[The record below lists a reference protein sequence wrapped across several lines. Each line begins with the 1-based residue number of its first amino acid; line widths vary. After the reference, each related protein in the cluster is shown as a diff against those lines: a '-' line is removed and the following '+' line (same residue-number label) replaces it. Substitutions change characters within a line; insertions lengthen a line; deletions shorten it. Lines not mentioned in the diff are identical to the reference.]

1 MSVTSISTGAKGPSQ
16 SGQSGVSQSEE
27 AYNQIRSMI
36 VSLELVPGS
45 LINETELMSRLGF
58 GRTPIREAL
67 RTLASEKLVDVY
79 PRRGMFVTSVDVQN
93 LSSISEVRAVLE
105 IKAAS
110 LAAERST
117 SRDRAITVALIA
129 EIDSIKG
136 DPNMTKLIQLDQ
148 RIHRHIYQCTHNQFL
163 EATLEQYYGHALRI
177 WFLALDHVDNL
188 SDAVIEHRALLKAI
202 SENDSVAAAKA
213 MQDHV
218 EGFEGNIRRNL

>member
-1 MSVTSISTGAKGPSQ
+1 MSLTSISANAKGLVQ
-16 SGQSGVSQSEE
+16 STGSLSEE

-36 VSLELVPGS
+36 VSLELEPGS
-45 LINETELMSRLGF
+45 LINEAELMSRLGF

-79 PRRGMFVTSVDVQN
+79 PRRGMFVASVDVQN
-93 LSSISEVRAVLE
+93 LSSISEVRGVLE

-117 SRDRAITVALIA
+117 PRDRAITIALIA
-129 EIDSIKG
+129 EIDSIKD

-163 EATLEQYYGHALRI
+163 ETTLEQYYGHALRI

-188 SDAVIEHRALLKAI
+188 SEAVIEHRALLEAI
-202 SENDSVAAAKA
+202 SNHDSEAAAKA

>member
-1 MSVTSISTGAKGPSQ
+1 MSVTPLSSRAKSPREGNISLSD
-16 SGQSGVSQSEE
+16 E
-27 AYNQIRSMI
+27 AYIQIRSMI
-36 VSLELVPGS
+36 VSLDLVPGS
-45 LINETELMSRLGF
+45 LINEAELMTRLGF

-67 RTLASEKLVDVY
+67 RSLASEKLVDVY

-117 SRDRAITVALIA
+117 PKDGAITLALIA
-129 EIDSIKG
+129 EIDAIKG
-136 DPNMTKLIQLDQ
+136 EPNMTNLIQLDQ

-177 WFLALDHVDNL
+177 WFLALDHVENL
-188 SDAVIEHRALLKAI
+188 SDAIIEHRALLKAI
-202 SENDSVAAAKA
+202 SDHDADAAAKA

>member
-1 MSVTSISTGAKGPSQ
+1 MSVTSISTGAKGPVQ
-16 SGQSGVSQSEE
+16 PSGSLSEE

-36 VSLELVPGS
+36 VSLELEPGS
-45 LINETELMSRLGF
+45 LINEAELMSRLGF

-117 SRDRAITVALIA
+117 PRDRAITIALIA
-129 EIDSIKG
+129 EIDAIQG
-136 DPNMTKLIQLDQ
+136 EPNMTKLIQLDQ

-188 SDAVIEHRALLKAI
+188 SEAVIEHRALLKAI
-202 SENDSVAAAKA
+202 SDHDSEAAARA

>member
-1 MSVTSISTGAKGPSQ
+1 MTLTSLSLAGNAAREGALSQ
-16 SGQSGVSQSEE
+16 SDG

-45 LINETELMSRLGF
+45 LINEADLMSRLGF

-117 SRDRAITVALIA
+117 PGDRAITDALIA
-129 EIDSIKG
+129 EIDAIKG
-136 DPNMTKLIQLDQ
+136 EPNMTKLIQLDQ
-148 RIHRHIYQCTHNQFL
+148 RIHRHIYRCTHNQFL
-163 EATLEQYYGHALRI
+163 EATLEGYYGHALRI
-177 WFLALDHVDNL
+177 WFLALDHVENL
-188 SDAVIEHRALLKAI
+188 SDAVIEHRALLKAV
-202 SENDSVAAAKA
+202 SDHDADAAARA

-218 EGFEGNIRRNL
+218 EGFEGNIRRSL

>member
-1 MSVTSISTGAKGPSQ
+1 MSLTSISTDPKAEREAALSL
-16 SGQSGVSQSEE
+16 SEE

-36 VSLELVPGS
+36 VSLELEPGS
-45 LINETELMSRLGF
+45 LINEAELMSRLGF

-117 SRDRAITVALIA
+117 PRDRAITVALIA
-129 EIDSIKG
+129 EIDAIMG

-148 RIHRHIYQCTHNQFL
+148 RIHRHIYKCTHNQFL

-177 WFLALDHVDNL
+177 WFLALDHVENL

-202 SENDSVAAAKA
+202 SDHDVDAAAKA

>member
-1 MSVTSISTGAKGPSQ
+1 MSLTSISTGAKGPAQ
-16 SGQSGVSQSEE
+16 PGVSLSEE

-45 LINETELMSRLGF
+45 LISESELMSRLGF

-117 SRDRAITVALIA
+117 PRDRAITVALIA
-129 EIDSIKG
+129 EIDAIKG
-136 DPNMTKLIQLDQ
+136 EPNMTKLIQLDQ
-148 RIHRHIYQCTHNQFL
+148 RIHRHIYKCTHNQFL

-177 WFLALDHVDNL
+177 WFLALDHVENL
-188 SDAVIEHRALLKAI
+188 SDAVEEHRALLKAI
-202 SENDSVAAAKA
+202 SEHDVEAAARA